1 MSRALSKSLGT
12 DLASLAQVLR
22 SKGRGRD
29 TVLAHIT
36 PKEAALLKRRG
47 GRGSINPD
55 TGLPEFGD
63 DDSPIIDSSADTGG
77 ASEFGGTPAAPV
89 NTAPVTT
96 QTPSTSQQE
105 LPPPVSDQAT
115 WNNLQPSA
123 PQQNLPA
130 VNDQSTWDNLQPA
143 AAQQNLPPPVSD
155 QATWDKLQSD
165 KPGPSDT
172 IGKYLSDPAN
182 LAKLGLL
189 GGLGI
194 FGAIQGTKASQ
205 QTAAATGQIAAMAPV
220 VQDQSAAA
228 QQQLQQIAQN
238 AQTQGATSAANLSA
252 LGAPAEQLGTGMMT
266 NAVAGNLTPANQQAM
281 AALKAQAEQGISD
294 RGGVGA
300 MQAGVAE
307 ENAQAQLAQQQ
318 LQQGLA
324 TYQQGAAYDQQAI
337 ALQQS
342 QDNMAAGIQQQSVST
357 ALAQAQIADQYTLNA
372 IMTGLQMDQA
382 TAQSLKSFYTS
393 LAQVGFSQSGTA
405 QTKYNPNTGA
415 LN

>member
-55 TGLPEFGD
+55 TGLPEFE

-77 ASEFGGTPAAPV
+77 ASEFGGAPAAPV
-89 NTAPVTT
+89 NTAPAPVTT
-96 QTPSTSQQE
+96 DY
-105 LPPPVSDQAT
+105 VD
-115 WNNLQPSA
+115 PSA
-123 PQQNLPA
+123 GFASSRDTVTPA
-130 VNDQSTWDNLQPA
+130 TSVSSPGEGMPPDVNQTAQA
-143 AAQQNLPPPVSD
+143 AAD
-155 QATWDKLQSD
+155 ATPGTKE
-165 KPGPSDT
+165 KPTFMSQVGD
-172 IGKYLSDPAN
+172 YLSNPSN

-194 FGAIQGTKASQ
+194 FGANQGNKAAA
-205 QTAAATGQIAAMAPV
+205 QTQAATGQIAAMAPV
-220 VQDQSAAA
+220 VQDRSAAA
-228 QQQLQQIAQN
+228 QQQLQQIAQD

-252 LGAPAEQLGTGMMT
+252 LGAPAKELGTGMMSG
-266 NAVAGNLTPANQQAM
+266 AVSGNLTPANQAAI
-281 AALKAQAEQGISD
+281 AALKAQAEQGISQ

-307 ENAQAQLAQQQ
+307 ESALAQLSQQQ

-324 TYQQGAAYDQQAI
+324 TYQQGAAYDQQSI
-337 ALQQS
+337 ALQQA

-357 ALAQAQIADQYTLNA
+357 ALAQAQIADQYTINA
-372 IMTGLQMDQA
+372 IMTGLSMDQA

-393 LAQVGFSQSGTA
+393 LAQVGFGQSGGGGTM
-405 QTKYNPNTGA
+405 KFNPYTGA
-415 LN
+415 PVA

>member
-55 TGLPEFGD
+55 TGLPEFED
-63 DDSPIIDSSADTGG
+63 DYSPIIDSSADTGG
-77 ASEFGGTPAAPV
+77 ASEFGGAPAAPV
-89 NTAPVTT
+89 NTAPAPVTT
-96 QTPSTSQQE
+96 DY
-105 LPPPVSDQAT
+105 VD
-115 WNNLQPSA
+115 PSA
-123 PQQNLPA
+123 GFASSRDTATPA
-130 VNDQSTWDNLQPA
+130 TPATSVSSPGEGMPPDVNQTAQA
-143 AAQQNLPPPVSD
+143 AAD
-155 QATWDKLQSD
+155 ATPGTKD
-165 KPGPSDT
+165 KPGFMSQVGD
-172 IGKYLSDPAN
+172 YLSNPAN

-194 FGAIQGTKASQ
+194 FGANQGNKAAA
-205 QTAAATGQIAAMAPV
+205 QTQAATGQIAAMAPQV
-220 VQDQSAAA
+220 IDRSAAA
-228 QQQLQQIAQN
+228 QQQLQQIAQD

-252 LGAPAEQLGTGMMT
+252 LGAPAKELGTGMMT
-266 NAVAGNLTPANQQAM
+266 NAVSGNLTPANQAAM
-281 AALKAQAEQGISD
+281 AALKAQAEQGISQ

-307 ENAQAQLAQQQ
+307 ESAQAQLAQQQ

-324 TYQQGAAYDQQAI
+324 TYQQGAAYDAQAV
-337 ALQQS
+337 ALQQA
-342 QDNMAAGIQQQSVST
+342 QDNMAASIQQQSVST
-357 ALAQAQIADQYTLNA
+357 ALAQAQIADQYTINA
-372 IMTGLQMDQA
+372 IMTGLQMDAA
-382 TAQSLKSFYTS
+382 TAQSLRSFYTQ

-415 LN
+415 LNY

>member
-55 TGLPEFGD
+55 TGLPEFED
-63 DDSPIIDSSADTGG
+63 DYSPIIDSSADTGG
-77 ASEFGGTPAAPV
+77 ASEFGGAPAAPV
-89 NTAPVTT
+89 NTAPAPVTT
-96 QTPSTSQQE
+96 DY
-105 LPPPVSDQAT
+105 VD
-115 WNNLQPSA
+115 PSA
-123 PQQNLPA
+123 GFASSRDTATPA
-130 VNDQSTWDNLQPA
+130 TPATSVSSPGEGMPPDVNQTAQA
-143 AAQQNLPPPVSD
+143 AAD
-155 QATWDKLQSD
+155 ATPGTKD
-165 KPGPSDT
+165 KPGFMSQVGD
-172 IGKYLSDPAN
+172 YLSNPAN

-194 FGAIQGTKASQ
+194 FGANQGNKAAA
-205 QTAAATGQIAAMAPV
+205 QTQAATGQIAAMAPQV
-220 VQDQSAAA
+220 IDRSAAA
-228 QQQLQQIAQN
+228 QQQLQQIAQD

-252 LGAPAEQLGTGMMT
+252 LGAPAKELGTGMMT
-266 NAVAGNLTPANQQAM
+266 GAVSGNLTPANQAAM
-281 AALKAQAEQGISD
+281 AALKAQAEQGISQ

-307 ENAQAQLAQQQ
+307 ESAQAQLAQQQ

-324 TYQQGAAYDQQAI
+324 TYQQGAAYDAQAV
-337 ALQQS
+337 ALQQA
-342 QDNMAAGIQQQSVST
+342 QDNMAAGIQQQAIST
-357 ALAQAQIADQYTLNA
+357 ALAQAQISDQYTLNA

-382 TAQSLKSFYTS
+382 TAQSLKNFYTS
-393 LAQVGFSQSGTA
+393 LAQVGFSQSGSGVKA
-405 QTKYNPNTGA
+405 KFDSQTGA
-415 LN
+415 PIA

>member
-55 TGLPEFGD
+55 TGLPEFD

-77 ASEFGGTPAAPV
+77 ASEFGGAPAAPV
-89 NTAPVTT
+89 NTAPAPVTT
-96 QTPSTSQQE
+96 DY
-105 LPPPVSDQAT
+105 VD
-115 WNNLQPSA
+115 PSA
-123 PQQNLPA
+123 GFASSRDTATPA
-130 VNDQSTWDNLQPA
+130 TPATSVSSPGEGMPPDVNKTAQA
-143 AAQQNLPPPVSD
+143 AAD
-155 QATWDKLQSD
+155 ATPGTKDKTTMSQ
-165 KPGPSDT
+165 
-172 IGKYLSDPAN
+172 IGDYLSNPAN

-194 FGAIQGTKASQ
+194 FGANQGTKAAA
-205 QTAAATGQIAAMAPV
+205 QTQAATGQIAAMAPV
-220 VQDQSAAA
+220 VQDRSAAA
-228 QQQLQQIAQN
+228 QQQLQQIAQD

-252 LGAPAEQLGTGMMT
+252 LGAPAKELGTGMMSG
-266 NAVAGNLTPANQQAM
+266 AVSGNLTPANQAAM
-281 AALKAQAEQGISD
+281 AALKAQAEQGISQ

-307 ENAQAQLAQQQ
+307 ESAQAQLAQQQ
-318 LQQGLA
+318 LQSGLA
-324 TYQQGAAYDQQAI
+324 TYQQGAAYDAQAV
-337 ALQQS
+337 ALQQA
-342 QDNMAAGIQQQSVST
+342 QDNMAAGIQQQAVST
-357 ALAQAQIADQYTLNA
+357 ALAQAQIADQYTINA
-372 IMTGLQMDQA
+372 IMTGLSMDQA

-393 LAQVGFSQSGTA
+393 LAQVGFGQSGSGG
-405 QTKYNPNTGA
+405 QMKFNPYTGA
-415 LN
+415 PV

>member
-55 TGLPEFGD
+55 TGLPEFE

-77 ASEFGGTPAAPV
+77 ASEFGGAPAAPV
-89 NTAPVTT
+89 NTAPAPVTT
-96 QTPSTSQQE
+96 DY
-105 LPPPVSDQAT
+105 VD
-115 WNNLQPSA
+115 PSA
-123 PQQNLPA
+123 GFASSRDTATPA
-130 VNDQSTWDNLQPA
+130 TPATSVSSPGEGMPPDVNKTAQA
-143 AAQQNLPPPVSD
+143 AAD
-155 QATWDKLQSD
+155 ATPGTKDKTTMSQ
-165 KPGPSDT
+165 
-172 IGKYLSDPAN
+172 IGDYLSNPAN

-194 FGAIQGTKASQ
+194 FGANQGTKAAA
-205 QTAAATGQIAAMAPV
+205 QTQAATGQIAAMAPV
-220 VQDQSAAA
+220 VQDRSAAA
-228 QQQLQQIAQN
+228 QQQLQQIAQD

-252 LGAPAEQLGTGMMT
+252 LGAPAKELGTGMMSG
-266 NAVAGNLTPANQQAM
+266 AVSGNLTPANQAAI
-281 AALKAQAEQGISD
+281 AALKAQAEQGISQ

-307 ENAQAQLAQQQ
+307 ESALAQLSQQQ

-324 TYQQGAAYDQQAI
+324 TYQQGAAYDAQAV
-337 ALQQS
+337 ALQQA
-342 QDNMAAGIQQQSVST
+342 QDNMAASIQQQSVST
-357 ALAQAQIADQYTLNA
+357 ALAQAQIADQYTINA

-393 LAQVGFSQSGTA
+393 LAQVGFGQSGTA

-415 LN
+415 LNY

>member
-55 TGLPEFGD
+55 TGLPEFE

-77 ASEFGGTPAAPV
+77 ASEFGGAPAAPV
-89 NTAPVTT
+89 NTAPAPVTT
-96 QTPSTSQQE
+96 DY
-105 LPPPVSDQAT
+105 VD
-115 WNNLQPSA
+115 PSA
-123 PQQNLPA
+123 GFASSRDTATPA
-130 VNDQSTWDNLQPA
+130 TPATSVSSPGEGMPPDVNQTAQA
-143 AAQQNLPPPVSD
+143 AAD
-155 QATWDKLQSD
+155 ATPGTKDKTTMSQ
-165 KPGPSDT
+165 
-172 IGKYLSDPAN
+172 IGDYLSNPAN

-194 FGAIQGTKASQ
+194 FGANQGTKAAA
-205 QTAAATGQIAAMAPV
+205 QTQAATGQIAAMAPV
-220 VQDQSAAA
+220 VQDRSAAA
-228 QQQLQQIAQN
+228 QQQLQQIAQD

-252 LGAPAEQLGTGMMT
+252 LGAPAKDLGTGMMSG
-266 NAVAGNLTPANQQAM
+266 AVSGNLTPANQAAI
-281 AALKAQAEQGISD
+281 AALKAQAEQGISQ

-307 ENAQAQLAQQQ
+307 ESALAQLSQQQ

-324 TYQQGAAYDQQAI
+324 TYQQGAAYDAQAV
-337 ALQQS
+337 ALQQA
-342 QDNMAAGIQQQSVST
+342 QDNMAASIQQQSVST
-357 ALAQAQIADQYTLNA
+357 ALAQAQIADQYTINA

-393 LAQVGFSQSGTA
+393 LAQVGFGQSGTA

-415 LN
+415 LNY

>member
-36 PKEAALLKRRG
+36 PQEAALLKRRG
-47 GRGSINPD
+47 GRGSINPN
-55 TGLPEFGD
+55 TGLPEFEKEDISFDFGESGASASNWN
-63 DDSPIIDSSADTGG
+63 SPAVTAPATPATTDSSPGEGMPPD
-77 ASEFGGTPAAPV
+77 V
-89 NTAPVTT
+89 NKKA
-96 QTPSTSQQE
+96 Q
-105 LPPPVSDQAT
+105 
-115 WNNLQPSA
+115 
-123 PQQNLPA
+123 
-130 VNDQSTWDNLQPA
+130 A
-143 AAQQNLPPPVSD
+143 AADATKSD
-155 QATWDKLQSD
+155 SD
-165 KPGPSDT
+165 KPGFMSQVGD
-172 IGKYLSDPAN
+172 YLSNPAN

-194 FGAIQGTKASQ
+194 FGANQGNKASQ
-205 QTAAATGQIAAMAPV
+205 QTAAAQQQIAAVAP
-220 VQDQSAAA
+220 QIMDRSAAA

-252 LGAPAEQLGTGMMT
+252 LGAPAKELGTGMMSG
-266 NAVAGNLTPANQQAM
+266 AVSGNLTPANQAAI
-281 AALKAQAEQGISD
+281 AALKARAEQGISQ

-307 ENAQAQLAQQQ
+307 ESALAQLSQQQ

-324 TYQQGAAYDQQAI
+324 TYQQGAAYDQQSI
-337 ALQQS
+337 ALKQA
-342 QDNMAAGIQQQSVST
+342 QDNMAASIQQNSVST
-357 ALAQAQIADQYTLNA
+357 ALAQAQIADQYTINA

-393 LAQVGFSQSGTA
+393 LAQIGFGQSGGGG
-405 QTKYNPNTGA
+405 QMKFDPYTGKPIA
-415 LN
+415 

>member
-55 TGLPEFGD
+55 TGLPEFEDGD
-63 DDSPIIDSSADTGG
+63 ISFDFGGGG
-77 ASEFGGTPAAPV
+77 ASASDWTPPAAVDTAP
-89 NTAPVTT
+89 APVTT
-96 QTPSTSQQE
+96 DYVDPSSGFASSRDTATPAT
-105 LPPPVSDQAT
+105 PVSSPGEGMPPD
-115 WNNLQPSA
+115 
-123 PQQNLPA
+123 
-130 VNDQSTWDNLQPA
+130 VNKTAQA
-143 AAQQNLPPPVSD
+143 AAD
-155 QATWDKLQSD
+155 ATSGTKD
-165 KPGPSDT
+165 KPTFMSQVGD
-172 IGKYLSDPAN
+172 YLSNPSN

-194 FGAIQGTKASQ
+194 FGANQGTKASQ
-205 QTAAATGQIAAMAPV
+205 QTAAATGQIAAMAPA
-220 VQDQSAAA
+220 VQDRSAAA

-252 LGAPAEQLGTGMMT
+252 LGAPAKELGTGMMSG
-266 NAVAGNLTPANQQAM
+266 AVSGNLTPANQAAI
-281 AALKAQAEQGISD
+281 AALKARAEQGISQ

-307 ENAQAQLAQQQ
+307 ESALAQLSQQQ

-324 TYQQGAAYDQQAI
+324 TYQQGAAYDAQAV
-337 ALQQS
+337 ALQQA
-342 QDNMAAGIQQQSVST
+342 QDNMAAGIQQQAIST
-357 ALAQAQIADQYTLNA
+357 ALAQAQISDQYTLNA

-382 TAQSLKSFYTS
+382 TAQSLKNFYTS
-393 LAQVGFSQSGTA
+393 LAQVGFSQSGSGVKA
-405 QTKYNPNTGA
+405 KFDSQTGA
-415 LN
+415 PIA

>member
-55 TGLPEFGD
+55 TGLPEFE

-77 ASEFGGTPAAPV
+77 ASEFGGAPAAPV
-89 NTAPVTT
+89 NTAPAPVTT
-96 QTPSTSQQE
+96 DY
-105 LPPPVSDQAT
+105 VD
-115 WNNLQPSA
+115 PSA
-123 PQQNLPA
+123 GFASSRDTVTPA
-130 VNDQSTWDNLQPA
+130 TSVSSPGEGMPPDVNQTAQA
-143 AAQQNLPPPVSD
+143 AAD
-155 QATWDKLQSD
+155 ATPGTKD
-165 KPGPSDT
+165 KPTFMSQVGD
-172 IGKYLSDPAN
+172 YLSNPAN

-194 FGAIQGTKASQ
+194 FGANQGTKASQ

-220 VQDQSAAA
+220 VQDRSAAA
-228 QQQLQQIAQN
+228 QQQLQQIAQD

-252 LGAPAEQLGTGMMT
+252 LGAPAKELGTGMMSG
-266 NAVAGNLTPANQQAM
+266 AVSGNLTPANQAAI
-281 AALKAQAEQGISD
+281 AALKAQAEQGISQ

-307 ENAQAQLAQQQ
+307 ESALAQLSQQQ

-324 TYQQGAAYDQQAI
+324 TYQQGAAYDQQSI
-337 ALQQS
+337 ALQQA
-342 QDNMAAGIQQQSVST
+342 QDNMAAGIQQQAVST
-357 ALAQAQIADQYTLNA
+357 ALAQAQIADQYTINA

-393 LAQVGFSQSGTA
+393 LAQVGFGQSGGGGTM
-405 QTKYNPNTGA
+405 KFNPYTGA
-415 LN
+415 PVA

>member
-55 TGLPEFGD
+55 TGLPEFLD

-77 ASEFGGTPAAPV
+77 ASEFGGAPAAPV
-89 NTAPVTT
+89 NTAPAPVTT
-96 QTPSTSQQE
+96 DY
-105 LPPPVSDQAT
+105 VD
-115 WNNLQPSA
+115 PSA
-123 PQQNLPA
+123 GFASSRDTATPA
-130 VNDQSTWDNLQPA
+130 TPATSVSSPGEGMPPDVNQTAQA
-143 AAQQNLPPPVSD
+143 AAD
-155 QATWDKLQSD
+155 ATPGTKE
-165 KPGPSDT
+165 KPTFMSQVGD
-172 IGKYLSDPAN
+172 YLSNPSN

-194 FGAIQGTKASQ
+194 FGANQGNKAAA
-205 QTAAATGQIAAMAPV
+205 QTQAATGQIAAMAPV
-220 VQDQSAAA
+220 VQDRSAAA
-228 QQQLQQIAQN
+228 QQQLQQIAQD

-252 LGAPAEQLGTGMMT
+252 LGAPAKELGTGMMSG
-266 NAVAGNLTPANQQAM
+266 AVSGNLTPANQAAI
-281 AALKAQAEQGISD
+281 AALKAQAEQGISQ

-307 ENAQAQLAQQQ
+307 ESALAQLSQQQ

-324 TYQQGAAYDQQAI
+324 TYQQGAAYDQQSI
-337 ALQQS
+337 ALQQA
-342 QDNMAAGIQQQSVST
+342 QDNMAAGIQQQAVST
-357 ALAQAQIADQYTLNA
+357 ALAQAQIADQYTINA

-393 LAQVGFSQSGTA
+393 LAQVGFGQSGTA

-415 LN
+415 LNY

>member
-55 TGLPEFGD
+55 TGLPEFDEGD
-63 DDSPIIDSSADTGG
+63 YSPIVDRSADTGG
-77 ASEFGGTPAAPV
+77 ASEFGGAPAPATPATP
-89 NTAPVTT
+89 APVTT
-96 QTPSTSQQE
+96 DYVDPSAGFASSRDTATPAT
-105 LPPPVSDQAT
+105 PVSSPGEGMPPD
-115 WNNLQPSA
+115 
-123 PQQNLPA
+123 
-130 VNDQSTWDNLQPA
+130 VNQTAQA
-143 AAQQNLPPPVSD
+143 AAD
-155 QATWDKLQSD
+155 ATPGTKD
-165 KPGPSDT
+165 KPGFMSQVGD
-172 IGKYLSDPAN
+172 YLSNPAN

-194 FGAIQGTKASQ
+194 FGANQGNKASQ
-205 QTAAATGQIAAMAPV
+205 QTAAATGQIAAMAPQV
-220 VQDQSAAA
+220 MDRSAAA

-238 AQTQGATSAANLSA
+238 AQTQGETSAANLSA
-252 LGAPAEQLGTGMMT
+252 LGAPAKELGTGMMSG
-266 NAVAGNLTPANQQAM
+266 AVSGNLTPANQAAI
-281 AALKAQAEQGISD
+281 AALKAQAEQGISQ

-307 ENAQAQLAQQQ
+307 ESAQAQLAQQQ

-324 TYQQGAAYDQQAI
+324 TYQQGAAYDTQSI
-337 ALQQS
+337 ALQQA
-342 QDNMAAGIQQQSVST
+342 QDNMAASIQQNSVST
-357 ALAQAQIADQYTLNA
+357 ALAQAQIADQYTINA

-382 TAQSLKSFYTS
+382 TAQSLKTFYTS
-393 LAQVGFSQSGTA
+393 LAQVGFSQSGGDGTM
-405 QTKYNPNTGA
+405 KYNPYTGKPV
-415 LN
+415 

>member
-55 TGLPEFGD
+55 TGLPEFE

-77 ASEFGGTPAAPV
+77 ASEFGGAPAAPV
-89 NTAPVTT
+89 NTAPAPVTT
-96 QTPSTSQQE
+96 DY
-105 LPPPVSDQAT
+105 VD
-115 WNNLQPSA
+115 PSA
-123 PQQNLPA
+123 GFASSRDTATPA
-130 VNDQSTWDNLQPA
+130 TPATSVSSPGEGMPPDVNQTAQA
-143 AAQQNLPPPVSD
+143 AAD
-155 QATWDKLQSD
+155 ATPGTKD
-165 KPGPSDT
+165 KPGFMSKVGD
-172 IGKYLSDPAN
+172 YLSDPSN

-194 FGAIQGTKASQ
+194 FGANQGTKASQ

-220 VQDQSAAA
+220 VQDRSAAA
-228 QQQLQQIAQN
+228 QQQLQQIAQD

-252 LGAPAEQLGTGMMT
+252 LGAPAKELGTGMMSG
-266 NAVAGNLTPANQQAM
+266 AVSGNLTPANQAAM
-281 AALKAQAEQGISD
+281 AALKAQAEQGISQ

-307 ENAQAQLAQQQ
+307 ESAQAQLAQQQ
-318 LQQGLA
+318 LQSGLA
-324 TYQQGAAYDQQAI
+324 TYQQGAAYDAQAV
-337 ALQQS
+337 ALQQA
-342 QDNMAAGIQQQSVST
+342 QDNMAAGIQQQAVST
-357 ALAQAQIADQYTLNA
+357 ALAQAQIADQYTINA

-393 LAQVGFSQSGTA
+393 LAQVGFGQSGGGTM
-405 QTKYNPNTGA
+405 KFNPYTGA
-415 LN
+415 PVA

>member
-55 TGLPEFGD
+55 TGLPEFED
-63 DDSPIIDSSADTGG
+63 DYSPIIDSSADTGG
-77 ASEFGGTPAAPV
+77 ASEFGGAPAAPV
-89 NTAPVTT
+89 NTAPAPVTT
-96 QTPSTSQQE
+96 DY
-105 LPPPVSDQAT
+105 VD
-115 WNNLQPSA
+115 PSA
-123 PQQNLPA
+123 GFASSRDTATPA
-130 VNDQSTWDNLQPA
+130 TPATSVSSPGEGMPPDVNKTAQA
-143 AAQQNLPPPVSD
+143 AAD
-155 QATWDKLQSD
+155 ATPGTKDKTTMSQ
-165 KPGPSDT
+165 
-172 IGKYLSDPAN
+172 IGDYLSNPAN

-194 FGAIQGTKASQ
+194 FGANQGNKAAA
-205 QTAAATGQIAAMAPV
+205 QTQAATGQIAAMAPV
-220 VQDQSAAA
+220 VQDRSAAA
-228 QQQLQQIAQN
+228 QQQLQQIAQD

-252 LGAPAEQLGTGMMT
+252 LGAPAKELGTGMMSG
-266 NAVAGNLTPANQQAM
+266 AVSGNLTPANQAAI
-281 AALKAQAEQGISD
+281 AALKAQAEQGISQ

-307 ENAQAQLAQQQ
+307 ESAQAQLAQQQ
-318 LQQGLA
+318 LQSGLA
-324 TYQQGAAYDQQAI
+324 TYQQGAAYDAQAV
-337 ALQQS
+337 ALQQA
-342 QDNMAAGIQQQSVST
+342 QDNMAAGIQQQAVST
-357 ALAQAQIADQYTLNA
+357 ALAQAQIADQYTINA

-393 LAQVGFSQSGTA
+393 LAQVGFGQSGSGG
-405 QTKYNPNTGA
+405 QMKFNPYTGA
-415 LN
+415 PV

>member
-55 TGLPEFGD
+55 TGLPEFEDGD
-63 DDSPIIDSSADTGG
+63 YSPIVDSSADTGG
-77 ASEFGGTPAAPV
+77 ASEFGGAPAPAV
-89 NTAPVTT
+89 NTAPASVTT
-96 QTPSTSQQE
+96 DYVDPSAGFASSRNATPAT
-105 LPPPVSDQAT
+105 PVSSPGEGMPPD
-115 WNNLQPSA
+115 
-123 PQQNLPA
+123 
-130 VNDQSTWDNLQPA
+130 VNQTAQA
-143 AAQQNLPPPVSD
+143 AAD
-155 QATWDKLQSD
+155 ATPGTKE
-165 KPGPSDT
+165 KPGFMSQVGD
-172 IGKYLSDPAN
+172 YLSNPAN

-194 FGAIQGTKASQ
+194 FGANQGNKASQ
-205 QTAAATGQIAAMAPV
+205 QTAAATGQIAAMAPQV
-220 VQDQSAAA
+220 MDRSAAA

-238 AQTQGATSAANLSA
+238 AQTQGATSAENLSA
-252 LGAPAEQLGTGMMT
+252 LGAPAKELGTGMMSG
-266 NAVAGNLTPANQQAM
+266 AVSGNLTPANQAAI
-281 AALKAQAEQGISD
+281 AALKAQAEQGISQ

-307 ENAQAQLAQQQ
+307 ESALAQLSQQQ

-324 TYQQGAAYDQQAI
+324 TYQQGAAYDTQSI
-337 ALQQS
+337 ALQQA
-342 QDNMAAGIQQQSVST
+342 QDNMAASIQQNSVST
-357 ALAQAQIADQYTLNA
+357 ALAQAQIADQYTINA

-393 LAQVGFSQSGTA
+393 LAQVGFSQSGGGGTM
-405 QTKYNPNTGA
+405 KFDPYTGKPIA
-415 LN
+415 

>member
-77 ASEFGGTPAAPV
+77 ASEFGGAPAAPV
-89 NTAPVTT
+89 NTAPAPVTT
-96 QTPSTSQQE
+96 DY
-105 LPPPVSDQAT
+105 VD
-115 WNNLQPSA
+115 PSA
-123 PQQNLPA
+123 GFASSRDTATPA
-130 VNDQSTWDNLQPA
+130 TPATSVSSPGEGMPPDVNKTAQA
-143 AAQQNLPPPVSD
+143 AAD
-155 QATWDKLQSD
+155 ATPGTKDKTTMSQ
-165 KPGPSDT
+165 
-172 IGKYLSDPAN
+172 IGDYLSNPAN

-194 FGAIQGTKASQ
+194 FGANQGTKAAA
-205 QTAAATGQIAAMAPV
+205 QTQAATGQIAAMAPV
-220 VQDQSAAA
+220 VQDRSAAA
-228 QQQLQQIAQN
+228 QQQLQQIAQD

-252 LGAPAEQLGTGMMT
+252 LGAPAKELGTGMMSG
-266 NAVAGNLTPANQQAM
+266 AVSGNLTPANQAAM
-281 AALKAQAEQGISD
+281 AALKAQAEQGISQ

-307 ENAQAQLAQQQ
+307 ESAQAQLAQQQ
-318 LQQGLA
+318 LQSGLA
-324 TYQQGAAYDQQAI
+324 TYQQGAAYDAQAV
-337 ALQQS
+337 ALQQA
-342 QDNMAAGIQQQSVST
+342 QDNMAAGIQQQAIST
-357 ALAQAQIADQYTLNA
+357 ALAQAQISDQYTLNA
-372 IMTGLQMDQA
+372 IMTGLSMDQA
-382 TAQSLKSFYTS
+382 TATSLKNFYTS

-415 LN
+415 LNY